1 MFKKIIKKQDDNNK
15 NIIKYFID
23 KETVKVLNYYF
34 HDLMKHHEINHN
46 ITMSKYFLS
55 III

>member
-1 MFKKIIKKQDDNNK
+1 MKKMFKKIIKKQDESNK

-34 HDLMKHHEINHN
+34 QNLIKHNDIDND
-46 ITMSKYFLS
+46 ITNCKYY
-55 III
+55 